1 MPRRSAPDLTIVP
14 LIPGKGRP
22 EPPKDL
28 EPAEAR
34 AWNDI
39 IDAMPSQWVDTAG
52 QVVLRR
58 VAAQVAAAE
67 RLEDRLRKLA
77 ANDDDP
83 EALEAEK
90 VVAAMH
96 RETSKAIVVGL
107 TALRATPRSR
117 LSTRDGG
124 RRAERRL
131 NAFRPWEIVAKKV
144 EDGDAS

>member
-1 MPRRSAPDLTIVP
+1 MPRRSAPDLTIVQ

-28 EPAEAR
+28 KPAEAR

-77 ANDDDP
+77 ANDDD
-83 EALEAEK
+83 
-90 VVAAMH
+90 
-96 RETSKAIVVGL
+96 
-107 TALRATPRSR
+107 RAWAVR
-117 LSTRDGG
+117 G
-124 RRAERRL
+124 RRSSEILKRFPASECAAYLR
-131 NAFRPWEIVAKKV
+131 NAGYA
-144 EDGDAS
+144 